1 MGDGG
6 ELGGGGAKVEIASK
20 NSNINKIFRYKEW
33 NNNNL
38 G

>member
-6 ELGGGGAKVEIASK
+6 GPGAKVEIASK
-20 NSNINKIFRYKEW
+20 NSNISKIFRYKEW

>member
-1 MGDGG
+1 MGDDGV
-6 ELGGGGAKVEIASK
+6 GGGGAKVEIASE
-20 NSNINKIFRYKEW
+20 NSNISKICRYKEW

>member
-6 ELGGGGAKVEIASK
+6 GLGGGGAIESK
-20 NSNINKIFRYKEW
+20 NSNISKICRYKEW

>member
-6 ELGGGGAKVEIASK
+6 GPGAGAKVEIGSK
-20 NSNINKIFRYKEW
+20 NSNISKICRYKEW
-33 NNNNL
+33 NDNNL